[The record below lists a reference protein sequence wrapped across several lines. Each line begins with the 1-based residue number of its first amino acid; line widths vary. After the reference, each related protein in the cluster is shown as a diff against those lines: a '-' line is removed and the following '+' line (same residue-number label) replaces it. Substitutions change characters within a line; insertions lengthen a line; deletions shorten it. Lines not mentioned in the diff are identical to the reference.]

1 MKVYLRLLSFVKPF
15 KIFVFFSIISS
26 VLYVLTNGL
35 SLWIIGSLL
44 SSVMSDSITNL
55 QTINPNSFTDR
66 INNFL
71 FSYINTNNKMDLLKF
86 LSYSLLLSF
95 FFKNIFFYINNVS
108 LSYAQNGI
116 IASIRNKIFIK
127 YQNLSLNFFKNKKT
141 SDLTSILIHDVGIIK
156 NTFNQTVQNLFN
168 QPLNVLFF
176 LITLILI
183 NLQLTLICFIVIPVS
198 VFITVKLSASIR
210 RKAMRS
216 TKQTAKLMNV
226 VIENISNVK
235 IVKAFTSQLNQIKK
249 FDKFNS
255 NLFSKEFRLESLR
268 FLNTPILD
276 MMGAL
281 IGALLLLIGGKLVLV
296 NQSLSPD
303 GFIKFFTF
311 LFAMFQPAKKIAN
324 VNAEINRGISSAE
337 RVFNILDTTEIE
349 EFDDNSKIEIDKIDK
364 IDFKDVTFSY
374 DKKVNVLKNINAS
387 IKKGDFIALVGES
400 GSGKTTFSDL
410 IMNFHSFKN
419 GNINID
425 DIDIRNI
432 NVNSLREKIGLVS
445 QDSILF
451 NDTVSNNIKLGSP
464 QSSNKDIYES
474 AKKANAFEFIEKM
487 SDKFDTNIGEKGVRI
502 SGGQKQRLAIARA
515 IIKNPDILILDEA
528 TSALDSHSEKKIQE
542 AIDSFSNEMTLII
555 IAHRLSTIKK
565 ADKILFFDNGEIV
578 ENGTHEELMKL
589 NKKYKKLYDLQFGVK
604 HE

>member
-15 KIFVFFSIISS
+15 KIFVLFSIISS

-281 IGALLLLIGGKLVLV
+281 IGALLLLFGGKLVLV

-374 DKKVNVLKNINAS
+374 DKKVNVLKNINVS

-410 IMNFHSFKN
+410 IMNFHTFKN

-432 NVNSLREKIGLVS
+432 NVNSLRKKIGLVS

-451 NDTVSNNIKLGSP
+451 NDTISNNIKLGSP
-464 QSSNKDIYES
+464 QSSNKDVYES

-487 SDKFDTNIGEKGVRI
+487 SDKFDANIGEKGVRI

-528 TSALDSHSEKKIQE
+528 TSALDSHSERKIQE

-565 ADKILFFDNGEIV
+565 ADKILFFDSGEIV

>member
-15 KIFVFFSIISS
+15 KIFVLFSILSS

-44 SSVMSDSITNL
+44 SSVMSDSFTNL

-281 IGALLLLIGGKLVLV
+281 IGALLLLFGGKLVLV

-374 DKKVNVLKNINAS
+374 DKKVNVLKNINVS

-451 NDTVSNNIKLGSP
+451 NDTVSNNIKLGSL
-464 QSSNKDIYES
+464 QSSNKDVYES

-502 SGGQKQRLAIARA
+502 SGGQKQRLPIARA

-555 IAHRLSTIKK
+555 TAHRLSTIKK

>member
-1 MKVYLRLLSFVKPF
+1 MKVYLRLLRFVKPY
-15 KIFVFFSIISS
+15 KIFVIFSIISS

-44 SSVMSDSITNL
+44 SSVMSDNITNF
-55 QTINPNSFTDR
+55 QTINPSSFTDK

-71 FSYINTNNKMDLLKF
+71 FSYINTNNKMELLKF
-86 LSYSLLLSF
+86 LSYSLLISF
-95 FFKNIFFYINNVS
+95 FFKNVFFYINNVS

-127 YQNLSLNFFKNKKT
+127 YQNLSLKFFKNKKT

-156 NTFNQTVQNLFN
+156 NTFNHTVQNLFN

-183 NLQLTLICFIVIPVS
+183 NFHLTLICFIVIPIS
-198 VFITVKLSASIR
+198 VFITIKLSASIR

-226 VIENISNVK
+226 VIENISNIK
-235 IVKAFTSQLNQIKK
+235 IVKAFTSQLNQINK
-249 FDKFNS
+249 FNNHNS
-255 NLFSKEFRLESLR
+255 NLFLKEFKLESLR

-276 MMGAL
+276 IMGAV
-281 IGALLLLIGGKLVLV
+281 IGALLLLFGGKLVLV
-296 NQSLSPD
+296 DQSLSSD

-324 VNAEINRGISSAE
+324 VNVEINRGISSAE
-337 RVFNILDTTEIE
+337 RIFNILDDNQIE
-349 EFDDNSKIEIDKIDK
+349 EFDDNSKIRIDKISK
-364 IDFKDVTFSY
+364 IDFKNVTFAY
-374 DKKVNVLKNINAS
+374 DNNIDVLKNINVS

-410 IMNFHSFKN
+410 IMNFHYLKN
-419 GNINID
+419 GIINID
-425 DIDIRNI
+425 NIDIRDI

-464 QSSNKDIYES
+464 KSNSNHVIES
-474 AKKANAFEFIEKM
+474 AKKANAFEFIQKM
-487 SDKFDTNIGEKGVRI
+487 TNKFETNIGEKGVKI

-515 IIKNPDILILDEA
+515 IIKNPDVMILDEA
-528 TSALDSHSEKKIQE
+528 TSALDSKSEDKIQK
-542 AIDSFSNEMTLII
+542 AIDSLSNEMTLII

-565 ADKILFFDNGEIV
+565 ADKILFFDNGEII
-578 ENGTHEELMKL
+578 ENGTHEELMNL
-589 NKKYKKLYDLQFGVK
+589 NGKYKKLHDLQFGVN

>member
-15 KIFVFFSIISS
+15 KIFVLFSIISS

-281 IGALLLLIGGKLVLV
+281 IGALLLLFGGKLVLV

-374 DKKVNVLKNINAS
+374 DKKVNVLKNINVS

-425 DIDIRNI
+425 DEDIRNI
-432 NVNSLREKIGLVS
+432 NVNSLRKKIGLVS

-464 QSSNKDIYES
+464 QSSNKDVYES

-515 IIKNPDILILDEA
+515 IVKNPDILILDEA

>member
-15 KIFVFFSIISS
+15 KIFVLFSIISS

-55 QTINPNSFTDR
+55 QTINPDSFTDR

-198 VFITVKLSASIR
+198 VFITIKLSASIR

-281 IGALLLLIGGKLVLV
+281 IGALLLLFGGKLVLV

-374 DKKVNVLKNINAS
+374 DKKVNVLKNINVS

-432 NVNSLREKIGLVS
+432 NVNSLRKKIGLVS

-464 QSSNKDIYES
+464 QSSNKDVYES

>member
-15 KIFVFFSIISS
+15 KIFVLFSIISS

-281 IGALLLLIGGKLVLV
+281 IGALLLLFGGKLVLV

-374 DKKVNVLKNINAS
+374 DKKVNVLKNINVS

-425 DIDIRNI
+425 DEDIRNI
-432 NVNSLREKIGLVS
+432 NVNSLRKKIGLVS

-464 QSSNKDIYES
+464 QSSNKDVYES

>member
-1 MKVYLRLLSFVKPF
+1 MKVYLRLLSFVRPF

-55 QTINPNSFTDR
+55 QTINPSSFTDR

-71 FSYINTNNKMDLLKF
+71 FSYIDTNNKMDLLKF

-127 YQNLSLNFFKNKKT
+127 YQNLSLNFFKHKKT

-249 FDKFNS
+249 FDNFNS

-281 IGALLLLIGGKLVLV
+281 IGALLLLFGGKLVLV

-349 EFDDNSKIEIDKIDK
+349 EFDDNSKIEINKINK

-374 DKKVNVLKNINAS
+374 DKKVNVLKNINVS

-419 GNINID
+419 GNIHID

-432 NVNSLREKIGLVS
+432 NVNSLRKKIGLVS

-464 QSSNKDIYES
+464 KSSDKDIYES

>member
-15 KIFVFFSIISS
+15 KIFVLFSIISS

-281 IGALLLLIGGKLVLV
+281 IGALLLLFGGKLVLV

-337 RVFNILDTTEIE
+337 RIFNILDTTEIE

-374 DKKVNVLKNINAS
+374 DKKVNVLKNINVS

-400 GSGKTTFSDL
+400 GSGKTTFTDL

-432 NVNSLREKIGLVS
+432 NVNSLRKKIGLVS

-464 QSSNKDIYES
+464 QSSNKDVYES

-589 NKKYKKLYDLQFGVK
+589 NKKYKKLYDLQYGVK

>member
-15 KIFVFFSIISS
+15 KIFVLFSIISS

-71 FSYINTNNKMDLLKF
+71 FFYINTNNKMDLLKF

-183 NLQLTLICFIVIPVS
+183 NLQLTLICFIVIPIS

-281 IGALLLLIGGKLVLV
+281 IGALLLLFGGKLVLV

-374 DKKVNVLKNINAS
+374 DKKVNVLKNINVS

-432 NVNSLREKIGLVS
+432 NVNSLRKKIGLVS

-464 QSSNKDIYES
+464 QSSNKDVYES

-528 TSALDSHSEKKIQE
+528 TSALDSHSERKIQE

>member
-15 KIFVFFSIISS
+15 KIFVLFSIISS

-66 INNFL
+66 VNNFL

-95 FFKNIFFYINNVS
+95 FFKNIFFYINNIS

-281 IGALLLLIGGKLVLV
+281 IGALLLLFGGKLVLV

-374 DKKVNVLKNINAS
+374 DKKVNVLKNINVS

-432 NVNSLREKIGLVS
+432 NVNSLRKKIGLVS

-451 NDTVSNNIKLGSP
+451 NDTVSNNIKLGSL
-464 QSSNKDIYES
+464 QSSNKDVYES

>member
-15 KIFVFFSIISS
+15 KIFVLFSIISS

-281 IGALLLLIGGKLVLV
+281 IGALLLLFGGKLVLV

-374 DKKVNVLKNINAS
+374 DKKVNVLKNINVS

-400 GSGKTTFSDL
+400 GSGKTTFTDL

-432 NVNSLREKIGLVS
+432 NVNSLRKKIGLVS

-451 NDTVSNNIKLGSP
+451 NDTVSNNIKLGSL
-464 QSSNKDIYES
+464 QSSNKDVYES

-578 ENGTHEELMKL
+578 ENGTHEKLMKL
-589 NKKYKKLYDLQFGVK
+589 NKKYKKLYDLQYGVK

>member
-15 KIFVFFSIISS
+15 KIFVLFSIISS

-183 NLQLTLICFIVIPVS
+183 NLQLTLICFIVIPIS

-281 IGALLLLIGGKLVLV
+281 IGALLLLFGGKLVLV

-374 DKKVNVLKNINAS
+374 DKKVNVLKNINVS

-425 DIDIRNI
+425 DEDIRNI
-432 NVNSLREKIGLVS
+432 NVNSLRKKIGLVS

-464 QSSNKDIYES
+464 QSSNKDVYES

>member
-15 KIFVFFSIISS
+15 KIFVLFSIISS

-281 IGALLLLIGGKLVLV
+281 IGALLLLFGGKLVLV

-337 RVFNILDTTEIE
+337 RVFNILDTSEIE

-432 NVNSLREKIGLVS
+432 NVNSLRKKIGLVS

>member
-15 KIFVFFSIISS
+15 KIFVLFSIISS

-281 IGALLLLIGGKLVLV
+281 IGALLLLFGGKLVLV

-374 DKKVNVLKNINAS
+374 DKKVNVLKNINVS

-432 NVNSLREKIGLVS
+432 NVNSLRKKIGLVS

-464 QSSNKDIYES
+464 QSSNKDVYES

-578 ENGTHEELMKL
+578 ENGTHEELIKL

>member
-15 KIFVFFSIISS
+15 KIFVLFSIISS

-95 FFKNIFFYINNVS
+95 FFKNIFFYINNIS

-281 IGALLLLIGGKLVLV
+281 IGALLLLFGGKLVLV

-374 DKKVNVLKNINAS
+374 DKKVNVLKNINVS

-432 NVNSLREKIGLVS
+432 NVNSLRKKIGLVS

-451 NDTVSNNIKLGSP
+451 NDTVSNNIKLGSL
-464 QSSNKDIYES
+464 QSSNKDVYES

-578 ENGTHEELMKL
+578 ENGTHEKLMKL
-589 NKKYKKLYDLQFGVK
+589 NKKYKKLYDLQYGVK

>member
-15 KIFVFFSIISS
+15 KIFVLFSIISS

-55 QTINPNSFTDR
+55 QTINPNSFTNR

-281 IGALLLLIGGKLVLV
+281 IGALLLLFGGKLVLV

-374 DKKVNVLKNINAS
+374 DKKVNVLKNINVS

-432 NVNSLREKIGLVS
+432 NVNSLRKKIGLVS

-464 QSSNKDIYES
+464 QSSNKDVYES

-487 SDKFDTNIGEKGVRI
+487 SDKFDTNIGEKGARI

-589 NKKYKKLYDLQFGVK
+589 NKKYKKLYDLQYGVK

>member
-15 KIFVFFSIISS
+15 KIFVLFSIISS

-183 NLQLTLICFIVIPVS
+183 NLQLTLICFIIIPVS

-281 IGALLLLIGGKLVLV
+281 IGALLLLFGGKLVLV

-337 RVFNILDTTEIE
+337 RVFNILDTSEIE

-374 DKKVNVLKNINAS
+374 DKKINVLKNINVS

-425 DIDIRNI
+425 NIDIKNI

-445 QDSILF
+445 QDSIFF

-464 QSSNKDIYES
+464 QSSNKDVYES

>member
-15 KIFVFFSIISS
+15 KIFVLFSIISS

-127 YQNLSLNFFKNKKT
+127 YQNLSLNFFKHKKT

-183 NLQLTLICFIVIPVS
+183 NLQLTLICFIIIPVS

-281 IGALLLLIGGKLVLV
+281 IGALLLLFGGKLVLV

-337 RVFNILDTTEIE
+337 RVFNILDTSEIE

-374 DKKVNVLKNINAS
+374 DKKINVLKNINVS

-425 DIDIRNI
+425 DEDIRNI
-432 NVNSLREKIGLVS
+432 NVNSLRKKIGLVS

-464 QSSNKDIYES
+464 QSSNKDVYES

-528 TSALDSHSEKKIQE
+528 TSALDSNSEKKIQE
-542 AIDSFSNEMTLII
+542 AIDSFSSEMTLII

>member
-15 KIFVFFSIISS
+15 KIFVLFSIISS

-281 IGALLLLIGGKLVLV
+281 IGALLLLFGGKLVLV

-374 DKKVNVLKNINAS
+374 DKKVNVLKNINVS

-432 NVNSLREKIGLVS
+432 NVNSLRKKIGLVS

-464 QSSNKDIYES
+464 QSSNKDVYES

>member
-15 KIFVFFSIISS
+15 KIFVLFSIISS

-55 QTINPNSFTDR
+55 HTINPNSFTDR
-66 INNFL
+66 VNNFL

-281 IGALLLLIGGKLVLV
+281 IGALLLLFGGKLVLV

-374 DKKVNVLKNINAS
+374 DKKVNVLKNINVS

-432 NVNSLREKIGLVS
+432 NVNSLRKKIGLVS

-464 QSSNKDIYES
+464 QSSNKDVYES

>member
-15 KIFVFFSIISS
+15 KIFVLFSIISS

-281 IGALLLLIGGKLVLV
+281 IGALLLLFGGKLVLV

-374 DKKVNVLKNINAS
+374 DKKVNVLKNINVS

-432 NVNSLREKIGLVS
+432 NVNSLRKKIGLVS

-464 QSSNKDIYES
+464 QSSNKDVYES

-528 TSALDSHSEKKIQE
+528 TSALDSHSERKIQE

>member
-15 KIFVFFSIISS
+15 KIFVLFSIISS

-55 QTINPNSFTDR
+55 QTINPNSFTNR

-281 IGALLLLIGGKLVLV
+281 IGALLLLFGGKLVLV

-337 RVFNILDTTEIE
+337 RVFNILDTTKIE

-374 DKKVNVLKNINAS
+374 DKKVNVLKNINVS

-432 NVNSLREKIGLVS
+432 NVNSLRKKIGLVS

-464 QSSNKDIYES
+464 QSSNKDVYES

-487 SDKFDTNIGEKGVRI
+487 SDKFDTNIGEKGARI

-589 NKKYKKLYDLQFGVK
+589 NKKYKKLYDLQYGVK

>member
-15 KIFVFFSIISS
+15 KIFVLFSIISS

-281 IGALLLLIGGKLVLV
+281 IGALLLLFGGKLVLV

-349 EFDDNSKIEIDKIDK
+349 EFDDSSKIEIDKIDK

-374 DKKVNVLKNINAS
+374 DKKVNVLKNINVS

-432 NVNSLREKIGLVS
+432 NVNSLRKKIGLVS

-464 QSSNKDIYES
+464 QSSNKDVYES

>member
-15 KIFVFFSIISS
+15 KIFVLFSIISS

-281 IGALLLLIGGKLVLV
+281 IGALLLLFGGKLVLV

-374 DKKVNVLKNINAS
+374 DKKVNVLKNINVS

-432 NVNSLREKIGLVS
+432 NVNSLRKKIGLVS

-464 QSSNKDIYES
+464 QSSNKDVYES

-528 TSALDSHSEKKIQE
+528 TSALDSHSERKIQE

-565 ADKILFFDNGEIV
+565 ADKILFFDSGEIV

>member
-15 KIFVFFSIISS
+15 KIFVLFSIISS

-281 IGALLLLIGGKLVLV
+281 IGALLLLFGGKLVLV

-337 RVFNILDTTEIE
+337 RIFNILDTTEIE

-374 DKKVNVLKNINAS
+374 DKKVNVLKNINVS

-432 NVNSLREKIGLVS
+432 NVNSLKEKIGLVS

-464 QSSNKDIYES
+464 QSSNKDVY
-474 AKKANAFEFIEKM
+474 
-487 SDKFDTNIGEKGVRI
+487 
-502 SGGQKQRLAIARA
+502 
-515 IIKNPDILILDEA
+515 
-528 TSALDSHSEKKIQE
+528 
-542 AIDSFSNEMTLII
+542 
-555 IAHRLSTIKK
+555 
-565 ADKILFFDNGEIV
+565 
-578 ENGTHEELMKL
+578 
-589 NKKYKKLYDLQFGVK
+589 
-604 HE
+604 

>member
-15 KIFVFFSIISS
+15 KIFVLFSIISS

-55 QTINPNSFTDR
+55 QTINPSSFTER

-71 FSYINTNNKMDLLKF
+71 FSYIDTNNKMDLLKF

-281 IGALLLLIGGKLVLV
+281 IGALLLLFGGKLVLV

-349 EFDDNSKIEIDKIDK
+349 EFDDYSKIEIDKIDK

-374 DKKVNVLKNINAS
+374 DKKVNVLKNINVS

-432 NVNSLREKIGLVS
+432 NVNSLRKKIGLVS

-464 QSSNKDIYES
+464 QSSNKDVYES

-528 TSALDSHSEKKIQE
+528 TSALDSHSERKIQE

-578 ENGTHEELMKL
+578 ENGTHEELINL

>member
-15 KIFVFFSIISS
+15 KIFVLFSIISS

-71 FSYINTNNKMDLLKF
+71 FSYINTNNRMDLLKF

-281 IGALLLLIGGKLVLV
+281 IGALLLLFGGKLVLV

-374 DKKVNVLKNINAS
+374 DKKVNVLKNINVS

-410 IMNFHSFKN
+410 IMNFHHLEN

-425 DIDIRNI
+425 DIDIRDI
-432 NVNSLREKIGLVS
+432 NVNSLRQKIGLVS

-515 IIKNPDILILDEA
+515 IIKNPEILILDEA

>member
-15 KIFVFFSIISS
+15 KIFVLFSIISS

-66 INNFL
+66 VNNFL
-71 FSYINTNNKMDLLKF
+71 FSYINTNNKIDLLKF

-183 NLQLTLICFIVIPVS
+183 NLQLTLICFILIPLS

-216 TKQTAKLMNV
+216 TRQTAKLMNV

-281 IGALLLLIGGKLVLV
+281 IGALLLLFGGKLVLV

-374 DKKVNVLKNINAS
+374 DKKVNVLKNINVS

-432 NVNSLREKIGLVS
+432 NVNSLRKKIGLVS

-451 NDTVSNNIKLGSP
+451 NDTVSNNIKLGSL
-464 QSSNKDIYES
+464 QSSNKDVYES

-487 SDKFDTNIGEKGVRI
+487 SDKFETNIGEKGVRI

>member
-15 KIFVFFSIISS
+15 KIFVLFSIISS

-281 IGALLLLIGGKLVLV
+281 IGALLLLFGGKLVLV

-374 DKKVNVLKNINAS
+374 DKKVNVLKNINVS

-432 NVNSLREKIGLVS
+432 NVNSLRKKIGLVS

-464 QSSNKDIYES
+464 QSSNKDVYES

-487 SDKFDTNIGEKGVRI
+487 SDKFDTNIGEKGIRI

>member
-15 KIFVFFSIISS
+15 KIFVLFSIISS

-281 IGALLLLIGGKLVLV
+281 IGALLLLFGGKLVLV

-374 DKKVNVLKNINAS
+374 DKKVNVLKNINVS

-432 NVNSLREKIGLVS
+432 NVNSLRKKIGLVS

-464 QSSNKDIYES
+464 QSSNKDVYES

-487 SDKFDTNIGEKGVRI
+487 SDKFDTNIGEKGIRI

-578 ENGTHEELMKL
+578 ENGTHEELIKL